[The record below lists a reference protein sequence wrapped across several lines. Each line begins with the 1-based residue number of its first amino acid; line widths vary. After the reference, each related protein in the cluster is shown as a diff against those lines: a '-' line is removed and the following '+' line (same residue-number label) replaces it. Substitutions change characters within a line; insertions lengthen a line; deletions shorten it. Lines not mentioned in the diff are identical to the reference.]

1 MIETD
6 SPYTRAK
13 KVGKKSDDDL
23 LALVPVDLPI
33 LQADLVTSAR
43 RAGINEKVYRNLVTE
58 LLAQKRVFIHKI
70 PREKAKSAIGYS
82 RLPPPSDEH
91 NGKVL

>member
-13 KVGKKSDDDL
+13 KVGKKSADDL

-58 LLAQKRVFIHKI
+58 LLAQKRVFIRKI
-70 PREKAKSAIGYS
+70 PREKAKSAIGYN
-82 RLPPPSDEH
+82 RLPPPSDEN